1 MDENLEKLKMDLDA
15 VIRRQK
21 DLDDISREKLDKLV
35 SYIDMKLQ
43 KPYDPANQDL
53 LIGYLEDNIHYFEA
67 THPDLTII
75 MNNMLTML
83 SSLGI

>member
-35 SYIDMKLQ
+35 IYIDMKLQ

>member
-35 SYIDMKLQ
+35 IYIDMKLQ

-67 THPDLTII
+67 THPDLTIV
-75 MNNMLTML
+75 MNSMLTML

>member
-43 KPYDPANQDL
+43 KPYDPTNQDL